1 MSLDIPVSIFKIDV
15 FCEMAAILAAILNLY
30 SLITNYDRNRLLVCI
45 TMRKVVLH
53 DILSQI
59 VQKLGFIIWLWPS
72 WISRLA
78 QEFSLAIRL
87 IVIIEVLMMRLKLCV
102 RGRSSFRCF

>member
-1 MSLDIPVSIFKIDV
+1 
-15 FCEMAAILAAILNLY
+15 
-30 SLITNYDRNRLLVCI
+30 
-45 TMRKVVLH
+45 MRKVVLH

-72 WISRLA
+72 WRPFWRPSWISRLA

-87 IVIIEVLMMRLKLCV
+87 IFIIVVLMMRNPP
-102 RGRSSFRCF
+102 